1 MLFSLCAYYFIG
13 FPIYFFCDWLLY
25 RRYKKLQSCSK
36 GFFVGWQIFAL
47 LLSMMFSVTGT
58 GGMDNII
65 YNMRTSGHL
74 IQSLDYNVIPLT
86 NTDLTGLVLNV
97 ILFVPFGIILPVL
110 WRPCSGKFVV
120 QAGFFLSA
128 AIELSQLFNWRS
140 TDINDLITNT
150 LGACLGYVLYKQL
163 FYRIP
168 WFQANDPHSKRT
180 ISCCIILII
189 AVYMCI
195 ASPVLNPII

>member
-1 MLFSLCAYYFIG
+1 MRIISLDSQYIFSVTGCCTVAIKNCSHVPKVFSSDGRFLRSYYLF
-13 FPIYFFCDWLLY
+13 
-25 RRYKKLQSCSK
+25 
-36 GFFVGWQIFAL
+36 